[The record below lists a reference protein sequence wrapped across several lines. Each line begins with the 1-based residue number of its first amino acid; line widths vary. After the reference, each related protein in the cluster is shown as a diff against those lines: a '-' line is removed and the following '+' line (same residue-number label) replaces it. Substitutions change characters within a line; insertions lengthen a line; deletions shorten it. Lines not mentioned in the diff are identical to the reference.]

1 MEGSS
6 EGEGEGSAAKTL
18 GVEEVSGGGEED
30 GVDGGSV
37 GVGVD
42 PVTGGGCSFGE
53 PPDGSVGIDAGSEVV
68 VLC

>member
-18 GVEEVSGGGEED
+18 GVEEVSGGEED

-42 PVTGGGCSFGE
+42 PVTGWGCSFGE
-53 PPDGSVGIDAGSEVV
+53 SPDGSVGIDAGSEVA